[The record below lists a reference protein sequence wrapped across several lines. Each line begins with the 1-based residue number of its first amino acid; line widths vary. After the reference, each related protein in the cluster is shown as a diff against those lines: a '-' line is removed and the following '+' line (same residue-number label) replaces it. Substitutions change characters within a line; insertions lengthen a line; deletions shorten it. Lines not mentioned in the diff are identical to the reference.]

1 MNYQKIIISL
11 IVIIFSVF
19 NITAQN
25 DSTQQ
30 IVVTALFEYPIV
42 PDDIEDWTERNN
54 WLIENFW
61 GQLDFDQKSVGQI
74 QLNHAFKTWV
84 VPMRFAN
91 KDVVLKATDKLLSKL
106 SKNPALLYQF
116 TKAAEDNLYSPTAEV
131 WIDEVYVKFLKSIS
145 VNKKIDDIR
154 KIRYKIQ
161 YEKLNNSLLGNTAKT
176 FGFVERNGQNKKIDF
191 GDKYVIIEFGHP
203 DCTDC
208 RIATI
213 HLETDTQIG
222 ELIADGK
229 LQVYY
234 IIPDMDNDEWQRD
247 VSDYPQSWIVGAS
260 DEVEDMYDIRLS
272 PTFYVISPDKKILV
286 KNAPIEEILQAIKEL
301 VK

>member
-1 MNYQKIIISL
+1 MILIS
-11 IVIIFSVF
+11 V
-19 NITAQN
+19 
-25 DSTQQ
+25 STIKAHDDTSQQ
-30 IVVTALFEYPIV
+30 IVVTALFEYPVV
-42 PDDIEDWTERNN
+42 PESIEDWTERNN

-61 GQLDFDQKSVGQI
+61 EPLDFNQKSVGQI

-91 KDVVLKATDKLLSKL
+91 KEVVLKTTDKLLSKL

-116 TKAAEDNLYSPTAEV
+116 TKAAEENLYSPTAEV
-131 WIDEVYVKFLKSIS
+131 WIDEVYLKFLKSIS

-154 KIRYKIQ
+154 KVRYKLQ
-161 YEKLNNSLLGNTAKT
+161 YEKLSNTLLGNTAKI
-176 FGFVERNGQNKKIDF
+176 FDFVERNGQKKEVYF
-191 GDKYVIIEFGHP
+191 NDKYTIIEFGHP

-213 HLETDTQIG
+213 HLETDVQIA
-222 ELIADGK
+222 ELIANGK

-234 IIPDMDNDEWQRD
+234 VIPDMDNEEWQMQ
-247 VSDYPQSWIVGAS
+247 VADYPQSWIVGAS
-260 DEVEDMYDIRLS
+260 DEVEDIYDIRLS
-272 PTFYVISPDKKILV
+272 PTFYIMSPDKKIIA
-286 KNAPIEEILQAIKEL
+286 KNAPVEEVIQRIKEL